1 MPTNLTKLIKIKS
14 ISSKKIKTLN
24 QSIKLLKLSLW
35 MAKFK
40 ITQVKNI
47 INRIVYQINI
57 SEIKKET
64 TRKIL
69 VELFQITVLVTITTK
84 NLKRNGLTQDKQVP
98 KQMVS
103 T

>member
-1 MPTNLTKLIKIKS
+1 MPTNLTKLIKIMS